1 MQKPGSFSIN
11 PIHKVTLNGFH
22 FWNISPERQTPQ
34 SLRFG
39 EILGIDIKN
48 ISTDGSIIEIYQKAW
63 RGQIHTSLERCSES
77 RRSMCTPGWLTGL
90 KRSRHDGTRGV

>member
-1 MQKPGSFSIN
+1 M
-11 PIHKVTLNGFH
+11 HKVTLNGFH